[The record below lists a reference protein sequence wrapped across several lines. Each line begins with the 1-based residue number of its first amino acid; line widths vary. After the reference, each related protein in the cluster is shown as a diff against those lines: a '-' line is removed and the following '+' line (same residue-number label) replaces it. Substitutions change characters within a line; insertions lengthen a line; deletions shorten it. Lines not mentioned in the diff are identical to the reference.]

1 MILSYLQGVVFVTI
15 RKKIKKIA
23 ISPVHLTILCP
34 LDSEGI
40 NSVDFLEKFRL
51 NPGKLSS
58 DIVEG

>member
-15 RKKIKKIA
+15 RKNKKIA

-40 NSVDFLEKFRL
+40 NSVDFLEKFRS